1 MQHTWGDKHV
11 HKAYQ
16 SPCFS
21 SALHDSREQM
31 FGDSLHAQQKK
42 NKSVCRANSSN
53 QHFWALGMWTFGRR
67 ERGKEGM
74 RLLGKGNCVREVKT
88 VSRLQY
94 MRFCHSNRC
103 RTENIGLVCTTLSVA
118 SSFVVPHHGPNWRR
132 PSVRFWKWL
141 WPPRRVSADY
151 CSLNCPLES
160 CIQAKWGKWG
170 KKTVDG
176 EIWLVNLKQHFS
188 SCMHRIFRTTPQIT
202 KFVLKYMISEKSCQ
216 SQCS

>member
-1 MQHTWGDKHV
+1 MRGWACTQSVSEPLFLLCFTWLSRTDVWG
-11 HKAYQ
+11 Q
-16 SPCFS
+16 LTC
-21 SALHDSREQM
+21 SA
-31 FGDSLHAQQKK
+31 KK

-141 WPPRRVSADY
+141 WPPRHASADS
-151 CSLNCPLES
+151 CSLNCPFES

-170 KKTVDG
+170 KNCGWWNMTG
-176 EIWLVNLKQHFS
+176 QFEAAFFQLHAQNL
-188 SCMHRIFRTTPQIT
+188 
-202 KFVLKYMISEKSCQ
+202 
-216 SQCS
+216 